1 MLYNVISFHIE
12 RNCGHWYASLS
23 ARCPNHCDMR
33 SVSSASQHPVIIKY
47 QREINTLYHPNQ
59 TITLK
64 YPKHCC
70 HQYDTGDTSCQLFEI
85 DLSYRSSY
93 IQGVEHHQRGI
104 KSNIKIELF
113 YSSSNSI
120 KYSIYPEYTN
130 YHKAIK
136 VLPSCWYILKFSKRV
151 MFVVKNQFS
160 CFGNKRYYIGD
171 L

>member
-1 MLYNVISFHIE
+1 
-12 RNCGHWYASLS
+12 
-23 ARCPNHCDMR
+23 MR

-104 KSNIKIELF
+104 KSNIKIQLF

-120 KYSIYPEYTN
+120 KYSIVFIRNIQIITKQSR
-130 YHKAIK
+130 YHPVDI
-136 VLPSCWYILKFSKRV
+136 LYILKFSKRV

-160 CFGNKRYYIGD
+160 CFGNNATI
-171 L
+171 